1 MAAAFIP
8 LLVSLPTRLPLVWT
22 LLCWSVM
29 SAVYAPAM
37 RAEHVA
43 LTATY
48 EPANAAPSIAGRWT
62 DFEGIRD
69 DGPVLLVGDRLGRRL
84 AFYMYGYHVQ
94 RLTPER
100 LPCGL
105 EELDCFAFSGVTF
118 KQTTASEVT
127 GLLLSSKPVRVG
139 GRLVGH
145 QAPSGCRV
153 VRSEPAWSAFD
164 CRP

>member
-1 MAAAFIP
+1 M
-8 LLVSLPTRLPLVWT
+8 
-22 LLCWSVM
+22 
-29 SAVYAPAM
+29 
-37 RAEHVA
+37 
-43 LTATY
+43 
-48 EPANAAPSIAGRWT
+48 
-62 DFEGIRD
+62 
-69 DGPVLLVGDRLGRRL
+69 